1 MSEAGKRLKELIMM
15 KMKRIRQNLQAVILS
30 AALAFTGAIPFG
42 AGAVSAQGT
51 GREAR
56 IEANELV
63 AAIGEEPETGFDPST
78 GSHGSITRLFFSTL
92 FRRDKEL
99 GWESDLATGYEVS
112 EDKLTWT
119 VTIRDDAY
127 FTDGSKVTAGDVVF
141 TYLTAKDAGGDI
153 DLTMIESAEAPD
165 DTTAVFHLTRVYS
178 PFIERLAYL
187 GIVPEASYNEQF
199 KDNPVGS
206 GPYKLVQWDKGQQ
219 VIAEA
224 NEDYYGDAPAIK
236 RLTLVFLDMDTACA
250 AVNSGDVDV
259 AQINGLLAD
268 VTSEGTHIENIA
280 SIECYGVAFP
290 MQPAEGKLAED
301 GAEIGNAVTCDP
313 AVRKAFN
320 MAVDRQKMVDGIL
333 NGYGTVSTTGL
344 EKMPWLNE
352 DTMLGESQTGDVEGA
367 KALLEEAG
375 WTDSNGDGTID
386 KDGVEGTFRLL
397 YTDGVYRQE
406 LGLEFVNVGK
416 QLGFDVRL
424 EKVTWDTILPDIHK
438 EAVMYGFGSGDP
450 SELFNLYYGPN
461 AGGVVP
467 WDNGGCYVNE
477 KCDAEIDA
485 ALESM
490 DEAEALTHW
499 KAMQEYSGPTGDAPY
514 CWLVNANHV
523 YLAADGFSF
532 GEPVVQP
539 HGGRIFDNITE
550 WHWEA

>member
-1 MSEAGKRLKELIMM
+1 M
-15 KMKRIRQNLQAVILS
+15 
-30 AALAFTGAIPFG
+30 AALLFAGTAALLCGTVC
-42 AGAVSAQGT
+42 AGAQAD

-56 IEANELV
+56 KEAGELV

-99 GWESDLATGYEVS
+99 GWENDLATGYEVS
-112 EDKLTWT
+112 EDKLSWT

-127 FTDGSKVTAGDVVF
+127 FTDGSKVTAADVVF

-153 DLTMIESAEAPD
+153 DLTMIESAEAVD
-165 DTTAVFHLTRVYS
+165 DTTAVFHLNRVYS

-199 KDNPVGS
+199 KDAPIGS
-206 GPYKLVQWDKGQQ
+206 GPYRLVQWDKGQQ

-224 NEDYYGDAPAIK
+224 NESYYGDAPSIQ
-236 RLTLVFLDMDTACA
+236 RLTLVFLDTDTAYA
-250 AVNSGDVDV
+250 AVSSGDVDV

-268 VTSEGTHIENIA
+268 MPVEGTHLENIA

-301 GAEIGNAVTCDP
+301 GAEIGNAVTCDI

-352 DTMLGESQTGDVEGA
+352 ETVLDDSQTGDVEGA

-375 WTDSNGDGTID
+375 WADSNGDGTID
-386 KDGVEGTFRLL
+386 KDGVEGTFKLL

-406 LGLEFVNVGK
+406 LGLEFVNIGK
-416 QLGFDVRL
+416 QLGFD
-424 EKVTWDTILPDIHK
+424 
-438 EAVMYGFGSGDP
+438 
-450 SELFNLYYGPN
+450 
-461 AGGVVP
+461 
-467 WDNGGCYVNE
+467 
-477 KCDAEIDA
+477 
-485 ALESM
+485 
-490 DEAEALTHW
+490 
-499 KAMQEYSGPTGDAPY
+499 
-514 CWLVNANHV
+514 
-523 YLAADGFSF
+523 
-532 GEPVVQP
+532 
-539 HGGRIFDNITE
+539 
-550 WHWEA
+550 

>member
-1 MSEAGKRLKELIMM
+1 MKTVRNMAASVFHRRRRRYLTEAVLVLAISC
-15 KMKRIRQNLQAVILS
+15 ILQAS
-30 AALAFTGAIPFG
+30 AVY
-42 AGAVSAQGT
+42 AGSLNGRDARRSAD
-51 GREAR
+51 
-56 IEANELV
+56 ELTV
-63 AAIGEEPETGFDPST
+63 AIGEEPETGFDPSA
-78 GSHGSITRLFFSTL
+78 GSHGSITRVFFSTL
-92 FRRDKEL
+92 FRRDTEL
-99 GWESDLATGYEVS
+99 GWENDLALGYEVS
-112 EDKLTWT
+112 EDRLSWT
-119 VTIRDDAY
+119 VKIRDDAY

-141 TYLTAKDAGGDI
+141 TYLTARDAGGDI

-187 GIVPEASYNEQF
+187 GIVPEALYDESF
-199 KDNPVGS
+199 KDHPVGS
-206 GPYKLVQWDKGQQ
+206 GPYKFVQWDKGQQ

-224 NEDYYGDAPAIK
+224 NEHYYGEQPKIR
-236 RLTLVFLDMDTACA
+236 RLTLVFLDMDTAYA
-250 AVNSGDVDV
+250 AASAGDIDV
-259 AQINGLLAD
+259 AQINGLLA
-268 VTSEGTHIENIA
+268 SLPAEGMHVENIP

-290 MQPAEGKLAED
+290 MQPDEGKTAQD
-301 GAEIGNAVTCDP
+301 GAQIGNAVTCDE

-333 NGYGTVSTTGL
+333 NGYGTISTTGL

-352 DTMLGESQTGDVEGA
+352 DTVPDASGLGDVDGA
-367 KALLEEAG
+367 KALLEDAG
-375 WTDSNGDGTID
+375 WTDSDNDGILD
-386 KDGVEGTFRLL
+386 KDGVKGSFKLL

-416 QLGFDVRL
+416 QLGFDVQL
-424 EKVTWDTILPDIHK
+424 EKVTWDTILPDIHR
-438 EAVMYGFGSGDP
+438 EAVLYGFGSGDP

-461 AGGVVP
+461 AGGAVP

-477 KCDAEIDA
+477 KCDAQIDEA
-485 ALESM
+485 LSSADEAQALE
-490 DEAEALTHW
+490 HW

-532 GEPVVQP
+532 GTPVVQP

-550 WHWEA
+550 WQWEE